1 MSTDALREQ
10 IRAQVRTALGTGR
23 AKDDP
28 ASVAALMRRF
38 EQGYEMVSAEAI
50 VACFAPDVVWILP
63 DSRVLHGREACVA
76 FLKERFASPTGPKFS
91 DSHMKVLGQTVV
103 QTYKVSVPLPGG
115 QIGTYDGTDVYQ
127 IRNGLIAHKDA
138 YWKQVGMPK
147 AAPTPASE
155 ASVAALMRRFEDG
168 WVNLNPEA
176 IVACFTPNVVWTLP
190 DSRVL
195 KGREACQAFLKE
207 RFASPGG
214 PQFADSIMNVLGQ
227 TVVQTYKVSV
237 PLPGGQ
243 TGTYDGTDVY
253 AIQDGLIASKDAY
266 WKQVGMPKPAATHSP
281 APAAPSAPA
290 PAQAHTSAAG
300 VVVPLRV
307 GTAAQ
312 AASLTDLFKRL
323 AASPALLQAAQ
334 SGLLRFDMRVD
345 EAAVK
350 AVAASAGSSG
360 GASAMAATTAID
372 PAACCSSCKEGKAC
386 ECKGDTCDMHDH
398 KEDVPELK
406 GVIGEK
412 LLKTLPASVK
422 TVRIHPKA
430 VLTPLGKET
439 LRKRGI
445 TIEKGAIA

>member
-10 IRAQVRTALGTGR
+10 IRAQVRTALGAGR

-28 ASVAALMRRF
+28 TSVAALMRRF

-50 VACFAPDVVWILP
+50 VACFAPDVVWTLP
-63 DSRVLHGREACVA
+63 DSRVLRGREACLA

-91 DSHMKVLGQTVV
+91 DSHMNVLGQTVV
-103 QTYKVSVPLPGG
+103 QNYKVGVPLPGG
-115 QIGTYDGTDVYQ
+115 QSVTLDGTDVYQ
-127 IRNGLIAHKDA
+127 IRDGLIAVKDA
-138 YWKQVGMPK
+138 YWKQIG
-147 AAPTPASE
+147 A
-155 ASVAALMRRFEDG
+155 
-168 WVNLNPEA
+168 
-176 IVACFTPNVVWTLP
+176 
-190 DSRVL
+190 
-195 KGREACQAFLKE
+195 
-207 RFASPGG
+207 
-214 PQFADSIMNVLGQ
+214 
-227 TVVQTYKVSV
+227 
-237 PLPGGQ
+237 
-243 TGTYDGTDVY
+243 
-253 AIQDGLIASKDAY
+253 
-266 WKQVGMPKPAATHSP
+266 PKPAAAP
-281 APAAPSAPA
+281 APAAPAAASANTTATGP
-290 PAQAHTSAAG
+290 QG

-307 GTAAQ
+307 GTAAHAQ
-312 AASLTDLFKRL
+312 ALTDLFKRL

-350 AVAASAGSSG
+350 AVASAGSSG

-412 LLKTLPASVK
+412 LLKTLPPSVK

-430 VLTPLGKET
+430 VLTPLGKEA

-445 TIEKGAIA
+445 TIDRGTAP

>member
-10 IRAQVRTALGTGR
+10 IRAQVRAALGTGR

-50 VACFAPDVVWILP
+50 VACFAPDVVWTLP
-63 DSRVLHGREACVA
+63 DSRVLRGREACLA

-91 DSHMKVLGQTVV
+91 DSHMNVLGQTVV
-103 QTYKVSVPLPGG
+103 QNYKVGVPLPGG
-115 QIGTYDGTDVYQ
+115 QSVTLDGTDVYQ
-127 IRNGLIAHKDA
+127 IRDGLIAVKDA
-138 YWKQVGMPK
+138 YWKQIG
-147 AAPTPASE
+147 A
-155 ASVAALMRRFEDG
+155 
-168 WVNLNPEA
+168 
-176 IVACFTPNVVWTLP
+176 
-190 DSRVL
+190 
-195 KGREACQAFLKE
+195 
-207 RFASPGG
+207 
-214 PQFADSIMNVLGQ
+214 
-227 TVVQTYKVSV
+227 
-237 PLPGGQ
+237 
-243 TGTYDGTDVY
+243 
-253 AIQDGLIASKDAY
+253 
-266 WKQVGMPKPAATHSP
+266 PKPAA
-281 APAAPSAPA
+281 APAAASANAPA
-290 PAQAHTSAAG
+290 TGPQG

-350 AVAASAGSSG
+350 AVAASAGASG

-386 ECKGDTCDMHDH
+386 ECKGDTCDLHDH
-398 KEDVPELK
+398 KAEVPELQ

-430 VLTPLGKET
+430 VLTPLGKEA
-439 LRKRGI
+439 LRRRGI
-445 TIEKGAIA
+445 TIDRGTAP

>member
-1 MSTDALREQ
+1 MSTDALRDQ
-10 IRAQVRTALGTGR
+10 IRAQVRTALGAGR

-50 VACFAPDVVWILP
+50 VACFAPDVVWTLP
-63 DSRVLHGREACVA
+63 DSRVLRGREACRA

-91 DSHMKVLGQTVV
+91 DSHM
-103 QTYKVSVPLPGG
+103 
-115 QIGTYDGTDVYQ
+115 
-127 IRNGLIAHKDA
+127 
-138 YWKQVGMPK
+138 
-147 AAPTPASE
+147 
-155 ASVAALMRRFEDG
+155 
-168 WVNLNPEA
+168 
-176 IVACFTPNVVWTLP
+176 
-190 DSRVL
+190 
-195 KGREACQAFLKE
+195 
-207 RFASPGG
+207 
-214 PQFADSIMNVLGQ
+214 NVLGQ
-227 TVVQTYKVSV
+227 TVVQNYKVGV

-243 TGTYDGTDVY
+243 SVTLDGTDVY
-253 AIQDGLIASKDAY
+253 QISDGLIAVKDAY
-266 WKQVGMPKPAATHSP
+266 WKQIGAPKPAAAP
-281 APAAPSAPA
+281 APAAPAAASANTPA
-290 PAQAHTSAAG
+290 TGPQG

-350 AVAASAGSSG
+350 AVAASAGTSG
-360 GASAMAATTAID
+360 GASAMAATTAIN
-372 PAACCSSCKEGKAC
+372 PAACCPSCKEGKAC
-386 ECKGDTCDMHDH
+386 ECKSDTCDMHDH
-398 KEDVPELK
+398 KEDVPELQ

-430 VLTPLGKET
+430 VLTPLGKEA

-445 TIEKGAIA
+445 TIDRGATA

>member
-10 IRAQVRTALGTGR
+10 IRAQVRTALGAGR

-38 EQGYEMVSAEAI
+38 EQGYEMVNAEAI
-50 VACFAPDVVWILP
+50 VACFAPDVVWTLP
-63 DSRVLHGREACVA
+63 DSRVLRGREACQA

-91 DSHMKVLGQTVV
+91 DSHLNVLGQTVV
-103 QTYKVSVPLPGG
+103 QNYKVSVPLPGG
-115 QIGTYDGTDVYQ
+115 KALTLDGTDVYQ
-127 IRNGLIAHKDA
+127 IRDGLIAVKDA
-138 YWKQVGMPK
+138 YWKQIG
-147 AAPTPASE
+147 A
-155 ASVAALMRRFEDG
+155 
-168 WVNLNPEA
+168 
-176 IVACFTPNVVWTLP
+176 
-190 DSRVL
+190 
-195 KGREACQAFLKE
+195 
-207 RFASPGG
+207 
-214 PQFADSIMNVLGQ
+214 
-227 TVVQTYKVSV
+227 
-237 PLPGGQ
+237 
-243 TGTYDGTDVY
+243 
-253 AIQDGLIASKDAY
+253 
-266 WKQVGMPKPAATHSP
+266 PKPAAA
-281 APAAPSAPA
+281 APAAVP
-290 PAQAHTSAAG
+290 QG

-307 GTAAQ
+307 GTGAHAQ
-312 AASLTDLFKRL
+312 ALTELFKRL

-334 SGLLRFDMRVD
+334 SGLLRFDLRVD
-345 EAAVK
+345 AAAVK
-350 AVAASAGSSG
+350 AVAAA
-360 GASAMAATTAID
+360 APAAPVTSAMAATTAID

>member
-1 MSTDALREQ
+1 MSTDALRAQ
-10 IRAQVRTALGTGR
+10 IRTQVRKALG
-23 AKDDP
+23 AASSPAPAAD

-50 VACFAPDVVWILP
+50 VACFAPDVVWTLP
-63 DSRVLHGREACVA
+63 DSRVLRGREACLA

-91 DSHMKVLGQTVV
+91 DSHMNVLGQTVV
-103 QTYKVSVPLPGG
+103 QNYKVGVPLPGG
-115 QIGTYDGTDVYQ
+115 QSVTLDGTDVYQ
-127 IRNGLIAHKDA
+127 IRDGLIAVKDA
-138 YWKQVGMPK
+138 YWKQIG
-147 AAPTPASE
+147 A
-155 ASVAALMRRFEDG
+155 
-168 WVNLNPEA
+168 
-176 IVACFTPNVVWTLP
+176 
-190 DSRVL
+190 
-195 KGREACQAFLKE
+195 
-207 RFASPGG
+207 
-214 PQFADSIMNVLGQ
+214 
-227 TVVQTYKVSV
+227 
-237 PLPGGQ
+237 
-243 TGTYDGTDVY
+243 
-253 AIQDGLIASKDAY
+253 
-266 WKQVGMPKPAATHSP
+266 PKPAA
-281 APAAPSAPA
+281 APAAPAA
-290 PAQAHTSAAG
+290 TSANTPATGPQG

-350 AVAASAGSSG
+350 AVAASAGASG

-372 PAACCSSCKEGKAC
+372 PAACCPSCKEGKAC

-398 KEDVPELK
+398 AAEAVPELK

-430 VLTPLGKET
+430 VLTPLGKEA

-445 TIEKGAIA
+445 TIDRGTAP